1 MPTYET
7 SENIITKQ
15 SEMIQELSSALSKSL
30 EQNAEYE
37 KEIDTLKASV
47 GIMKATIEILSNATA
62 ANTIKTFGN

>member
-7 SENIITKQ
+7 SENIIAKQ
-15 SEMIQELSSALSKSL
+15 SELIQELSSALSKSL

-47 GIMKATIEILSNATA
+47 GIMKATIEILSNAA
-62 ANTIKTFGN
+62 AASNIKTFGN